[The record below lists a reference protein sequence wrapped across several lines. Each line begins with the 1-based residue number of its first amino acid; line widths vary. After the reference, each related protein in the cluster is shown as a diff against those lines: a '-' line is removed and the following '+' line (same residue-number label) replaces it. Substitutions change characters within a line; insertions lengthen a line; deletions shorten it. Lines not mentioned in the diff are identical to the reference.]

1 MVEKVKIILINVMLL
16 LVMRRKNGD
25 VALPLSMVALG
36 HAVGAKICTLDAGR
50 RWCDVR
56 TG

>member
-1 MVEKVKIILINVMLL
+1 MVEKVKIIPINVMLL

-36 HAVGAKICTLDAGR
+36 HAVGVKNLHLR
-50 RWCDVR
+50 RWSSMV
-56 TG
+56 